1 MENTRRNLQ
10 FGGLIALAF
19 GLGIAA
25 FEANRVYNSPVK
37 TKAEVTEE
45 QAREEKYHAAAGIAS
60 TILALGGAL
69 ISYAAFTSGSSK
81 LTSYRR
87 PPTSLHSPPAPQH

>member
-1 MENTRRNLQ
+1 MENTRRNMQ
-10 FGGLIALAF
+10 IGGLVALAL
-19 GLGIAA
+19 GLGIAG
-25 FEANRVYNSPVK
+25 FEANRVYNSPLK

-45 QAREEKYHAAAGIAS
+45 QAREETYHAAAGIAS

-69 ISYAAFTSGSSK
+69 VAYAALTSGSAK

-87 PPTSLHSPPAPQH
+87 TTPSLHAPQH